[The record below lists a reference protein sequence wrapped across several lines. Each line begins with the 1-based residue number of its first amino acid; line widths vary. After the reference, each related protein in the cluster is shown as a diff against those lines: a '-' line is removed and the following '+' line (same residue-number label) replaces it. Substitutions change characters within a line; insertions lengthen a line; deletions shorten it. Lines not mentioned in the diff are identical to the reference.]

1 MFRQMNKSEFILNLV
16 SNVIWVS
23 WGIELLLW
31 ITKCRVS
38 TKVTESDIQQN
49 DRFIVKNIL
58 IHFINDHIYSCSI
71 ETKVLILPS
80 KLLKELEYS
89 KEKKSHFCYSEGK
102 IRLLT
107 ENEFTH
113 QKTPKYFNN

>member
-1 MFRQMNKSEFILNLV
+1 MSFEWVEVLSYFSESQNAEFQQK
-16 SNVIWVS
+16 
-23 WGIELLLW
+23 LL
-31 ITKCRVS
+31 
-38 TKVTESDIQQN
+38 KVTFSKTTV
-49 DRFIVKNIL
+49 FIVKNIL
-58 IHFINDHIYSCSI
+58 IHFINEHIYSCSI
-71 ETKVLILPS
+71 ETIVLILPS